1 MRKKERVRLRA
12 LTAEE
17 AAGLQ
22 RLLRAASTP
31 QRLATRSE
39 IVWLAHERRSE
50 ATIARWARVT
60 PPTVRLW
67 VERFNAHGLAGL
79 KDAPRS
85 GRPRTYSA
93 EQAGDVIAL
102 SLIDPR
108 SLGLPFAS
116 WTLDRLT
123 AYLHEA
129 RGIPIQ
135 RTRVDELLLAEGL
148 RWRQQETWFG
158 ERVDPAFA
166 AKRGRSSRST
176 RRHLRVV

>member
-1 MRKKERVRLRA
+1 MRRKERVRLRA

-17 AAGLQ
+17 VASL
-22 RLLRAASTP
+22 RRFLRAASTP
-31 QRLATRSE
+31 QRLATRAE

-60 PPTVRLW
+60 RPTVRLW
-67 VERFNAHGLAGL
+67 VERFTARGLEGL

-85 GRPRTYSA
+85 GRPPTYSA
-93 EQAGDVIAL
+93 EQVGDVIAL
-102 SLIDPR
+102 SLTDPR

-116 WTLDRLT
+116 WTLDRLA
-123 AYLHEA
+123 AYLHEV
-129 RGIPIQ
+129 RGIPIK
-135 RTRVDELLLAEGL
+135 RTRLDELLLAEGL

-166 AKRGRSSRST
+166 EKRGRSSRST
-176 RRHLRVV
+176 RRHPRAV